1 LAIHARA
8 AWHSLC
14 SRRILNMLRAGTPEN
29 CITVRY
35 LYIVSREH
43 QWLYRHLL
51 ERFHD
56 DPDVQV
62 ILDRRVAERR
72 IDAPMLT
79 LEGERRRTHRRRAV
93 GSEEDLRIHS
103 HYLIELTLNGD

>member
-1 LAIHARA
+1 MPRV
-8 AWHSLC
+8 
-14 SRRILNMLRAGTPEN
+14 GTPEN

-51 ERFHD
+51 ERFQD
-56 DPDVQV
+56 DPDVDV

-79 LEGERRRTHRRRAV
+79 LESERRRAHRRRAI
-93 GSEEDLRIHS
+93 GPEEDLRIHS
-103 HYLIELTLNGD
+103 HYIIELALNGD

>member
-1 LAIHARA
+1 
-8 AWHSLC
+8 
-14 SRRILNMLRAGTPEN
+14 MLRAGTPEN

-51 ERFHD
+51 ERFQD

-79 LEGERRRTHRRRAV
+79 QEAERRRTRRRRAV
-93 GSEEDLRIHS
+93 GPEEDLRIHS
-103 HYLIELTLNGD
+103 HYIVELTLNGD